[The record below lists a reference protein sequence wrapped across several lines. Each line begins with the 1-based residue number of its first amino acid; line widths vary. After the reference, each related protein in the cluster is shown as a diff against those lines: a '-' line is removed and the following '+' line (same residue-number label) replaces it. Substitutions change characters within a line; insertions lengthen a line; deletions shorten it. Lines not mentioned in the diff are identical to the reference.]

1 VNYKLLHIFLEGDDD
16 ERFCSSIIKPRLEGK
31 YDFVQFYCYAAK
43 TPKKIENFIKSI
55 AARNADFFIMTDINH
70 SPCITHKKEELKKK
84 KIKYKTLNGDNIIVV
99 IKEIESWYLAGLTAK
114 GLEKL
119 NINSKIKETDNLTKE
134 QFDRLIPSK
143 FVSRIDFMQ
152 EVLKHFHLETAR
164 RKNKSFNYFFE
175 KYISEK

>member
-1 VNYKLLHIFLEGDDD
+1 MNYKLLHIFLEGNDD
-16 ERFCSSIIKPRLEGK
+16 ERFCISIIKPLLEKK
-31 YDFVQFYCYAAK
+31 YDSVLFYRYAAK
-43 TPKKIENFIKSI
+43 TSKKIVNFIKSI
-55 AARNADFFIMTDINH
+55 AAMNADFIIMTDIDD
-70 SPCITHKKEELKKK
+70 SPCITVKKEELKKR
-84 KIKYKTLNGDNIIVV
+84 KIKYHTLNEDNIIVV

-114 GLEKL
+114 DLEKL

-134 QFDRLIPSK
+134 QFDRLIPSE